1 MEFLIKLRAEA
12 YNFFEKE
19 TLAKAFSSELYE
31 VHLFLW
37 KTYGGRFWMP
47 LFYHIQFLSTLD
59 ESR

>member
-37 KTYGGRFWMP
+37 KTYGGRF
-47 LFYHIQFLSTLD
+47 
-59 ESR
+59 